1 MRGQNPLVNMYM
13 NTKDAVQRSG
23 MWRDAG
29 VLYSR
34 RYKEMISAINVK
46 NYRQLS
52 RRHAASKCL
61 FIGHGSG
68 GRSGG
73 LGAIILKCLCYD
85 GRCGVSVLSYK
96 SCHVYIKRYM
106 LQKNSSVL
114 NPIKKEVED
123 CGRPTTVL
131 S

>member
-1 MRGQNPLVNMYM
+1 MS
-13 NTKDAVQRSG
+13 TKDAVQRSG

-68 GRSGG
+68 GRKGG
-73 LGAIILKCLCYD
+73 GGNYSEMSMLRREMWCFSIVPLISLCSTCQ
-85 GRCGVSVLSYK
+85 REKV
-96 SCHVYIKRYM
+96 
-106 LQKNSSVL
+106 
-114 NPIKKEVED
+114 
-123 CGRPTTVL
+123 
-131 S
+131 